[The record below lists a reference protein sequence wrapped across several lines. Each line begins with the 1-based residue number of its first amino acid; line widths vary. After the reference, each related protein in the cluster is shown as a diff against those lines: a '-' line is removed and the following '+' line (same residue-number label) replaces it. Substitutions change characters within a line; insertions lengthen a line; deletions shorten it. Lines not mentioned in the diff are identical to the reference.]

1 MIGVG
6 FVLVKM
12 YDDFHLEEHRVTLI
26 LLDEAQEIVI
36 KQESFTTLKQAE
48 DFMAFISATFPAAS

>member
-1 MIGVG
+1 M
-6 FVLVKM
+6 LVKM